1 MKKIIHITSR
11 EKWLQ
16 GQERGIYRCE
26 SLDAEG
32 FIHCSKIEQVIT
44 TANRFFRGQ
53 RGLVLLAIAPSLV
66 DAEIK
71 EEEVPLH
78 GCFPHIYGELNL
90 DAVIRVVT
98 FEPNEKGEFEFPVE
112 LSEK

>member
-1 MKKIIHITSR
+1 MNTILHITGQ
-11 EKWLQ
+11 KMWLQ
-16 GQERGIYRCE
+16 AQKMGFYRCE
-26 SLDAEG
+26 SLETEG
-32 FIHCSKIEQVIT
+32 FIHCSHPEQVVA

-66 DAEIK
+66 HAEIK

-90 DAVIRVVT
+90 DAVVWVIG
-98 FEPNEKGEFEFPVE
+98 FEPNEQGEFELPLE
-112 LSEK
+112 LC